1 MSDTQIT
8 SRRQAILDCL
18 SQTPVSRSTIEAQIR
33 DKHPFS
39 KPTLIR
45 ELNILS
51 GLGLVK
57 AQGKGKGTTY
67 ISLQNPLLKFID
79 LSRYFEADSVLR
91 KGVKVGFDFG
101 IFNYLKTVFDED
113 EIREWNKKLLHLS
126 SQEKNLDKTIF
137 KREIERFTVEF
148 SWKSS
153 RIEGNTYSLLET
165 DILIR
170 QMKEAE
176 GHPRE
181 EATMILNHK
190 NAIDYVLNNREEF
203 RHLTLDKVLKIHR
216 LLIEDL
222 GVSAG
227 IRENPVAITGTNYLP
242 LAERDSLIKALRQT
256 IDLINTTA
264 SPIAKA
270 FAASFMIAYIQPF
283 NDGNKRTGR
292 VLANATLIAYD
303 LYPVSYR
310 EVKEIDYVEA
320 MLLIYEQNNL
330 YCLKRMFL
338 EQLEFSRNNY
348 FRN

>member
-8 SRRQAILDCL
+8 SRQQAILDFL
-18 SQTPVSRSTIEAQIR
+18 SQTPISRSAIETRIQ
-33 DKHPFS
+33 DKYPFS

-51 GLGLVK
+51 GLGLIK
-57 AQGKGKGTTY
+57 AQGKGKSTAY
-67 ISLQNPLLKFID
+67 VSLQNPLLKFID
-79 LSRYFEADSVLR
+79 FQRYFKADSVLR
-91 KGVKVGFDFG
+91 KGVKTGFDFG
-101 IFNYLKTVFDED
+101 IFNYLKTVFSEN
-113 EIREWNKKLLHLS
+113 EIKEWNKKLLHLS
-126 SQEKNLDKTIF
+126 SQEKKLDKTIF
-137 KREIERFTVEF
+137 KREIERFIVEF

-153 RIEGNTYSLLET
+153 KMEGNTYSLLET

-170 QMKEAE
+170 QMKEAP

-181 EATMILNHK
+181 EAAMILNHK
-190 NAIDYVLNNREEF
+190 SAIDYILKNREEF
-203 RHLTLDKVLKIHR
+203 RRLTLDKVLNIHR
-216 LLIEDL
+216 FLIKNLE
-222 GVSAG
+222 VSAG
-227 IRENPVAITGTNYLP
+227 IRKDPVAITGTNYLP

-256 IDLINTTA
+256 IDLINTTV

-270 FAASFMIAYIQPF
+270 FMASFMIAYIQPF

-292 VLANATLIAYD
+292 TLTNAILIAYD

-330 YCLKRMFL
+330 YHLKQMFL